1 MIRRRVLRA
10 TAVVCVLAAG
20 WLVSPLIAG
29 ADEPVETGWWSRE
42 NGGNPV
48 GPPIT
53 VPRPPDVPEGGLLV
67 ANDVA
72 GPAAISAL
80 RFRATVATSSTLTL
94 VATDPF
100 SALNPPEI
108 VACVQASGWGAT
120 DHGEWFSAPD
130 AGCETASVAGTVGEE
145 SITWRLSAAFK
156 RGDRPFIEVVLV
168 PGEDATPFRVS
179 FEAPGAD
186 ALTAPVD
193 LATPTTTTPP
203 VPPPAIATPTTEP
216 VKQFGGPQV
225 AAASP
230 PSTSSPPTTAPPV
243 QATPPPQDEVASGP
257 VTPASATDTAG
268 ERILAAVLLGVLGLS
283 LWAAS
288 GDRERMMGLL
298 AAVPVVG
305 GRVRGSDDEERV
317 GGVGRFSRPREDPP
331 TRL

>member
-1 MIRRRVLRA
+1 MMRRRLQRGLA
-10 TAVVCVLAAG
+10 MVCVLAAG

-42 NGGNPV
+42 NGGNAV

-94 VATDPF
+94 VSTDPL

-130 AGCETASVAGTVGEE
+130 ADCEPASVVGTVGEGFVAW
-145 SITWRLSAAFK
+145 SLSPAFK

-193 LATPTTTTPP
+193 LATPTTTAPP
-203 VPPPAIATPTTEP
+203 APPPTVATPTTEP
-216 VKQFGGPQV
+216 VKQFGGSQV

-230 PSTSSPPTTAPPV
+230 PSTSPPTTAPPV

-288 GDRERMMGLL
+288 GDRERMLVLL
-298 AAVPVVG
+298 AGVPVIG
-305 GRVRGSDDEERV
+305 NRVRGSDDEERV
-317 GGVGRFSRPREDPP
+317 GGVGRFSRPREEPP

>member
-1 MIRRRVLRA
+1 MIRRRLLRA
-10 TAVVCVLAAG
+10 VAVACVLAAG

-72 GPAAISAL
+72 GPTAISAL
-80 RFRATVATSSTLTL
+80 RFRADVATASTLKL
-94 VATDPF
+94 VSTDPF

-130 AGCETASVAGTVGEE
+130 ADCETASVAGAVGEE
-145 SITWRLSAAFK
+145 SITWSLSSAFK

-168 PGEDATPFRVS
+168 PAEDATPFRVP
-179 FEAPGAD
+179 FDLPGAD
-186 ALTAPVD
+186 ALTAPVG
-193 LATPTTTTPP
+193 LATPTTAMPP
-203 VPPPAIATPTTEP
+203 APPPTIATPTTEP

-230 PSTSSPPTTAPPV
+230 PSTSSPTTAPPV

-257 VTPASATDTAG
+257 ITPAPATDTTG
-268 ERILAAVLLGVLGLS
+268 ERILAAALLGVVGLS

-288 GDRERMMGLL
+288 GDRERMLSLL
-298 AAVPVVG
+298 AAVPVIG
-305 GRVRGSDDEERV
+305 SRVRGSDDEERV